1 MPPLQANAVYCGDC
15 LELLPQLDDNSIDL
29 VVTSPPYNIGVKYDS
44 CNDEQPWSEYYKW
57 CRKWIREI
65 FRILKPDG
73 RFCLNHYLSCGWT
86 GHRSNPAMNLNAIAM
101 EEGLQEHG
109 VAVWDDRTLTKFSAW
124 GSWMSAAAPYVN
136 SPHECIILFYKDH
149 WKKDRVGESTITGKE
164 FMEACS
170 GVWKIQP
177 EQDRITPA
185 PFPLALPLRC
195 INLLSFKGDLVLD
208 PFCGGGT
215 TCLAAKVAG
224 RDYIGFELSP
234 HYSDIAR
241 QRLNQSTIEAWML
254 QAMRD
259 ENGQITAEVI
269 TQEVD

>member
-259 ENGQITAEVI
+259 ENEQITAEVI